1 MDLCLNSELPLA
13 FVLTHLFNA
22 QLSAGFSFESD
33 AQLRAGLFWCAF
45 IWPAGSH
52 PESHRETVTTV
63 ENVPMVPLFMS
74 QPVAWERS
82 IGGSLPAL
90 AREQ

>member
-33 AQLRAGLFWCAF
+33 AQLRAGLFW
-45 IWPAGSH
+45 
-52 PESHRETVTTV
+52 
-63 ENVPMVPLFMS
+63 
-74 QPVAWERS
+74 
-82 IGGSLPAL
+82 
-90 AREQ
+90 